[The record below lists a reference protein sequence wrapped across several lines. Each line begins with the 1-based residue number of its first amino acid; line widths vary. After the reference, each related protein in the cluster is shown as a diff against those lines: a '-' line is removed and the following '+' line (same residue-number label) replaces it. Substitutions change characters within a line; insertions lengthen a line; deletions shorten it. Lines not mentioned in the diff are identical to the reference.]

1 MSFFEKLFSLVLVVS
16 TLAGGVL
23 GCGGSSNNDQ
33 GTSFLALGWYIEVDD
48 EVVPVG
54 HASLALGTDT
64 PTLFT
69 DDVFGDGRQ
78 TFLLMGLQNRL
89 TSQFL
94 RLQRTDCS
102 YEIQGSDPGFQI
114 PNDSTAISFLL
125 GPQTTD
131 AATSEDENVLPQV
144 VFYPVDLITTDIYA
158 FLNNNRSHF
167 PELPF
172 NMTVTCTATGITQ
185 AGDELTT
192 NTINFPITMTDTAEC
207 CTGTGAQGNGGFQIG
222 TGSGGNPVT
231 FSGGGAETETVEA
244 AE

>member
-1 MSFFEKLFSLVLVVS
+1 MSFFKKLCSLILVAG
-16 TLAGGVL
+16 TLAGGVV
-23 GCGGSSNNDQ
+23 GCGESTNNDQ
-33 GTSFLALGWYIEVDD
+33 GASFLALGWYIQDEG

-64 PTLFT
+64 PTLVT
-69 DDVFGDGRQ
+69 DDVLGDGRQ

-102 YEIQGSDPGFQI
+102 YEIQGSDPGLVI
-114 PNDSTAISFLL
+114 PTDATAISFLL
-125 GPQTTD
+125 GPSTEEGS
-131 AATSEDENVLPQV
+131 TSDDENVLPQV

-158 FLNNNRSHF
+158 FLNVNRSRL

-172 NMTVTCTATGITQ
+172 NMTVTCTATGISQ

-222 TGSGGNPVT
+222 TGSGGTPVT
-231 FSGGGAETETVEA
+231 FSGGA
-244 AE
+244 ATGTGG